1 MDRIEKQ
8 FLPEC
13 KVDIKILKDHI
24 LMDANKEDLL
34 PTSLIDKYDVTLGAL
49 MQALRELID
58 EGFLLLTEKKWI
70 RISENGKKE
79 VKEVKEIEEENKY
92 YIIDGTLSYV
102 NSFFDRNSNVE
113 INKPCLPSTE
123 GLKKI
128 MEGRGQLKTSNKK

>member
-1 MDRIEKQ
+1 
-8 FLPEC
+8 
-13 KVDIKILKDHI
+13 
-24 LMDANKEDLL
+24 MDANKEDLL